1 MKIYKGTLS
10 LEACPAKTAET
21 VSYGVTFAVLGW
33 ILLSNYSGFGYADQH
48 IVSATSPSEN
58 LITPTVPIINKIAAY
73 AEVEVEVEVEVFTET
88 PFPAAIL
95 NQPEAERV
103 DFVTKPPSWYADLPP
118 FQQHKGQ
125 THQRAFSTVDWNV
138 HTSDSDQQITGLTKE
153 LVLPLPL
160 IDTAYI
166 FDAKGAFE
174 RVSNGDLSSITSGE
188 SGLLREILAKGAGAD
203 RPANRTGNIHRPQIP
218 RPFRAQEIQRSIVRP
233 PRIQALRP

>member
-1 MKIYKGTLS
+1 MKIYKDTLA

-21 VSYGVTFAVLGW
+21 VSYGATFAVLGW

-73 AEVEVEVEVEVFTET
+73 AEVEVEVEVFTET

-138 HTSDSDQQITGLTKE
+138 HTSDSDQQITGFIKE
-153 LVLPLPL
+153 LVLSFPL
-160 IDTAYI
+160 IDVAYL

-174 RVSNGDLSSITSGE
+174 IASDGDLSSNTSGE
-188 SGLLREILAKGAGAD
+188 AGLVREIMVKDAEAD
-203 RPANRTGNIHRPQIP
+203 RLTNRPGNIHRPQIP
-218 RPFRAQEIQRSIVRP
+218 RPYRAQEIQRSFVLP

>member
-1 MKIYKGTLS
+1 MQIYKDTLA

-21 VSYGVTFAVLGW
+21 VSYGATFAVLGW
-33 ILLSNYSGFGYADQH
+33 ILLSNYSGFGYADQP
-48 IVSATSPSEN
+48 IVSATSPSGN
-58 LITPTVPIINKIAAY
+58 LITPTVPIINKVTAY
-73 AEVEVEVEVEVFTET
+73 AEVEVFTKT
-88 PFPAAIL
+88 PIPAAML
-95 NQPEAERV
+95 NQPEAESD
-103 DFVTKPPSWYADLPP
+103 DFFTAPPSWHADLPP

-138 HTSDSDQQITGLTKE
+138 HTSDSGQQITGLTKE

-174 RVSNGDLSSITSGE
+174 RVSNTLGE
-188 SGLLREILAKGAGAD
+188 AGLVREVMVKGVGSD
-203 RPANRTGNIHRPQIP
+203 RPANRIGNIHRPQIP
-218 RPFRAQEIQRSIVRP
+218 RPYRAQEIQRSIVRP